1 MKGKMFG
8 EHTLQ
13 FRMEGGAVVGVTEV
27 RQFVQENIV
36 LQRDRDPHE
45 VQVQVDVA
53 LRGAGAPVGGV
64 VLDGDAV
71 VAEAVAGRKVREA
84 GRQGGFGFRPQGL
97 YILPFRQISV
107 PGIRP
112 FAGGLPQDMP
122 ITRLREAAA
131 SMG

>member
-64 VLDGDAV
+64 V
-71 VAEAVAGRKVREA
+71 
-84 GRQGGFGFRPQGL
+84 
-97 YILPFRQISV
+97 
-107 PGIRP
+107 IR
-112 FAGGLPQDMP
+112 
-122 ITRLREAAA
+122 
-131 SMG
+131 

>member
-1 MKGKMFG
+1 MQLFCLLLYLDLLRYGLSPKRPSRRGISFQVFLHVPLYGPVGFQGAFQRSRDRVLRPGFRSRRHKWLEVRFFSMKGKMIG

-53 LRGAGAPVGGV
+53 PA
-64 VLDGDAV
+64 
-71 VAEAVAGRKVREA
+71 
-84 GRQGGFGFRPQGL
+84 FG
-97 YILPFRQISV
+97 I
-107 PGIRP
+107 
-112 FAGGLPQDMP
+112 
-122 ITRLREAAA
+122 
-131 SMG
+131 